1 MARNVT
7 AEALCAESGL
17 SRADVWELEAAGLLL
32 PTHTDPA
39 PSYRPRLVGWARK
52 LAYLRGEGWTL
63 DEIGAW
69 AKGRW
74 STANP
79 RQWPPGRHDWQSQG
93 RRTIPRMDV

>member
-1 MARNVT
+1 MTRCVAV
-7 AEALCAESGL
+7 EELCIASGL

-63 DEIGAW
+63 DEIRMW
-69 AKGRW
+69 VNGRW

-79 RQWPPGRHDWQSQG
+79 RQWPRDRYDWQPLHARW
-93 RRTIPRMDV
+93 RR